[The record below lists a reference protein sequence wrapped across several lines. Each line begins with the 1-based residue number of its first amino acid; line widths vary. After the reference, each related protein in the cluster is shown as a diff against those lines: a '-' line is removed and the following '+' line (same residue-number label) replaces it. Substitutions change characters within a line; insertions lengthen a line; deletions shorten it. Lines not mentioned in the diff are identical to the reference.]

1 MRFIKDIKYDL
12 LVPPLVIECSKMT
25 PKQVKENFD
34 WFISKIPERMEYFR
48 KRCSSDMDIEVG
60 KLDFSAESILYIWKW
75 FLKTALV
82 EKTPKSEVEEMKV
95 KYSQFGVSWVEYE
108 RFSVVTEFI
117 LRDIGMYIGQAFVQS
132 SELITWSYV
141 SKPKN
146 LVHEN
151 APILIGFVDN
161 GYNPQFRPQLEPIG
175 AVRGQALRLLTNESK
190 EADLFNLFTRWLD
203 FVPTN

>member
-12 LVPPLVIECSKMT
+12 LVPPLGLECSKMT

-75 FLKTALV
+75 FLKTAQV
-82 EKTPKSEVEEMKV
+82 EKISKSEVEEMKV
-95 KYSQFGVSWVEYE
+95 KYAQFGDSWVEYE

-146 LVHEN
+146 LVHVN

-161 GYNPQFRPQLEPIG
+161 RYDPPFRPQLEPIG